1 MEPSIGGPHTL
12 SVCVCVCACLCVCV
26 RVCPCVPVCVCMHVC
41 MHVCVHMCVCAHVCV
56 WVCVHVR
63 ASVCACVCVHVCVC
77 VCLCMC
83 VSVCMCVCLCVPLRM
98 RWTDSTWTAPA
109 PGVKRH
115 RVLVCRTGEWSGADL
130 VLHTEAQPLYCV
142 STSKKH
148 SCIHLNILES
158 KMCLQADSCT
168 QRSSF
173 LFEFWET
180 ILRLIK
186 RVRIIAL

>member
-1 MEPSIGGPHTL
+1 V
-12 SVCVCVCACLCVCV
+12 SVCVCGCVCLCVCGG
-26 RVCPCVPVCVCMHVC
+26 VCMCVPL
-41 MHVCVHMCVCAHVCV
+41 
-56 WVCVHVR
+56 CVHV
-63 ASVCACVCVHVCVC
+63 CACMCVCVC

-115 RVLVCRTGEWSGADL
+115 RVLVCRTGEWSGADR